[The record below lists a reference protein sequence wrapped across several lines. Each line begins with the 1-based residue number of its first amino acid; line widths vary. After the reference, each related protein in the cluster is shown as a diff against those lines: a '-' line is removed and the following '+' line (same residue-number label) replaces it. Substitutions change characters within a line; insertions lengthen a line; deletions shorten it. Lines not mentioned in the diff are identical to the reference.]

1 MHCEQVV
8 TPEDAAALKAAE
20 ELVEVV
26 LAAALTDKK
35 MSLRPPCRHV
45 RPPAFRDG
53 VRGPLQSSATDCS

>member
-1 MHCEQVV
+1 M

-35 MSLRPPCRHV
+35 MSLRPPCRRV
-45 RPPAFRDG
+45 KPLAFLDG
-53 VRGPLQSSATDCS
+53 VRGPLQSSAKDSS